1 VKAVTIENCYIY
13 QICFLDS
20 FVKDNYGWSI
30 VMDSLI
36 SWYGSVMLLF
46 NLEVPNTD
54 FGSYLQ
60 YGIDGPYN
68 HPHLIVSSWW
78 IMLAT

>member
-1 VKAVTIENCYIY
+1 
-13 QICFLDS
+13 
-20 FVKDNYGWSI
+20 
-30 VMDSLI
+30 MDSLI